1 MSKPFD
7 FGRVFFPNGKNQIP
21 ENILFQPLGN
31 HAANVRKLAWYWNPN
46 DFVKGDREASRKRVA
61 DAAYLHDIGKPQKFG
76 ISVNIKANGEVEF
89 SYSFRGHR
97 FEASDPKQPW
107 VEFLAKGHHDYSV
120 RDICRDT
127 YKLKTM
133 SNNLEKDHPL
143 KAEAEKYKQVLE
155 GEPIAYAHELYIL
168 EMCDQIEAEIACRFF
183 EDNEQAESRAFMDFT
198 ITQDET
204 QKNVFYV
211 DPWIFGNDRQEF
223 PLTLASWSM
232 PFPEKLKT
240 ALEGNMGDSQ
250 SLTKQLQNAVKDWW
264 VSQPQKLKSK
274 IDPIVIKSLPKD
286 ELDEYDAQTI
296 YETVGRFSPNP
307 MQEELATKLDRKQNP
322 NPALLLKAPT
332 GTGKTESVLF
342 PALANDYRL
351 FLVLPTRS
359 LLEDQRERINEYLI
373 RFSSLPQNNNKQI
386 SLVVDTG
393 AQMDRWLY
401 INGEVSKPK
410 VRSRRHLYKG
420 NIILTT
426 LDKFLYRY
434 FSFGD
439 KQKSYIFP
447 HRIHRENTLI
457 CFDEAHSYDEIS
469 FTNFQSLV
477 QALYEAGRSLVLMT
491 ATMPNDLIKRFDFL
505 KENVIDFIDDDENRE
520 QLDKF
525 QQQTLNRPYLNQ
537 RSFEWHNTIQ
547 CYQINSEGQRDS
559 TEFQNQVTKMILE
572 QWKLRGKATR
582 ILAVV
587 ETVKDAAAIYQ
598 QLKST
603 LSCDTDFENRWLF
616 LYHGRIADKL
626 RPELYK
632 QIKQRDEEGRPY
644 ILVTTSAIEVGC
656 DLNAEVLISQICPP
670 ENLIQRAGRCNRRGN
685 ISDAKVILVGDR
697 IPEVGKRDI
706 SLSEARWQEYQE
718 TLQLLHSLQKF
729 DTQAIGKCICRSD
742 HVDDYRVIE
751 LFSMLQNYVY
761 NADLTCQPA
770 HEKGLV
776 ITRSWT
782 PSATLIFDDGNH
794 GDWQKNLANLPQIT
808 VPIDR
813 LSIKEVDK
821 IPINKYANVDAY
833 ERYYDQEKTHYSF
846 RPLRGGYA
854 YSKDILIRIGKVN
867 DGARH
872 EPELSSYD
880 YKKELG
886 FIDLPGVFKRWKSIG
901 FEERLRY
908 EPKDGKGATLIYTKA
923 LSTETISVGQ
933 ENASTSSN

>member
-31 HAANVRKLAWYWNPN
+31 HAANVRKLAWYWNPD

-76 ISVNIKANGEVEF
+76 ISVNIKANGKVEF

-127 YKLKTM
+127 YKLKTL
-133 SNNLEKDHPL
+133 SNDLEEDHPL

-183 EDNEQAESRAFMDFT
+183 EDDEQAESRAFMDFT
-198 ITQDET
+198 ITQDEK

-211 DPWIFGNDRQEF
+211 DPWIFGSDRQGF
-223 PLTLASWSM
+223 TLTLASWSM

-240 ALEGNMGDSQ
+240 ALEGNVGDSQ

-264 VSQPQKLKSK
+264 VSQLQKLKSK
-274 IDPIVIKSLPKD
+274 IDRIVIQSLPKD

-296 YETVGRFSPNP
+296 YETVGRFSANP
-307 MQEELATKLDRKQNP
+307 MQEELAIKLDRKQNP

-351 FLVLPTRS
+351 ILVLPTRS
-359 LLEDQRERINEYLI
+359 LLEDQRERINDYLI
-373 RFSSLPQNNNKQI
+373 RFSSLSQNKNRQI

-491 ATMPNDLIKRFDFL
+491 ATMPKDLIERFDFL
-505 KENVIDFIDDDENRE
+505 KDKEKDKENVIDFIEDDENRE
-520 QLDKF
+520 KLEKF

-547 CYQINSEGQRDS
+547 CYQTTSEGQRDS

-572 QWKLRGKATR
+572 QWKLRGEATR

-603 LSCDTDFENRWLF
+603 LNCDTSSENRWLF

-632 QIKQRDEEGRPY
+632 QIKYRDEKEYPY

-697 IPEVGKRDI
+697 IPDFANSLDDSGWQRYEEMLQSLTDFDAQKVGSCI
-706 SLSEARWQEYQE
+706 S
-718 TLQLLHSLQKF
+718 
-729 DTQAIGKCICRSD
+729 RSQ
-742 HVDDYRVIE
+742 HIDDYRVVE
-751 LFSMLQNYVY
+751 LFSMLHDYVY
-761 NADLTCQPA
+761 SADLTCQPT

-782 PSATLIFDDGNH
+782 PSATLIYQNGE
-794 GDWQKNLANLPQIT
+794 KEPSKIT
-808 VPIDR
+808 VPLDR
-813 LSIKEVDK
+813 LIQNED
-821 IPINKYANVDAY
+821 NQYANTHVLESFYNQENSHRSERALTFGSAY
-833 ERYYDQEKTHYSF
+833 
-846 RPLRGGYA
+846 L
-854 YSKDILIRIGKVN
+854 KDIIIRISPNNK
-867 DGARH
+867 GA
-872 EPELSSYD
+872 EMFDDKNEYKYD
-880 YKKELG
+880 PELG
-886 FIDLPGVFKRWKSIG
+886 FVDLPGVFIRLKS
-901 FEERLRY
+901 
-908 EPKDGKGATLIYTKA
+908 KDFDEKLLCQHDRNDKQKVAIITYTKG
-923 LSTETISVGQ
+923 LNTETVLETQ
-933 ENASTSSN
+933 ENAASN

>member
-7 FGRVFFPNGKNQIP
+7 FGRVFFPNRKNQIP

-76 ISVNIKANGEVEF
+76 ISVNIKANGKVEF

-183 EDNEQAESRAFMDFT
+183 EDDEQAESRAFMDFT
-198 ITQDET
+198 ITQDEK

-211 DPWIFGNDRQEF
+211 DPWIFGSDRQEF
-223 PLTLASWSM
+223 TLTLASWSM

-240 ALEGNMGDSQ
+240 ALEGNVGDSQ

-274 IDPIVIKSLPKD
+274 IVPIVIKSLPKD

-296 YETVGRFSPNP
+296 YETVGRFSPNL
-307 MQEELATKLDRKQNP
+307 MQEELAIKLDRKKNP

-342 PALANDYRL
+342 PALAYDYRL
-351 FLVLPTRS
+351 ILVLPTRS

-373 RFSSLPQNNNKQI
+373 RFSSLSQNKNRQI

-393 AQMDRWLY
+393 AEMDRWLY
-401 INGEVSKPK
+401 INGKFDKPQ

-469 FTNFQSLV
+469 FTNFQSLI

-491 ATMPNDLIKRFDFL
+491 ATMPPQLADRFDYL
-505 KENVIDFIDDDENRE
+505 ETIDYSTKLSKPPDRHFEWIINLSCNRE
-520 QLDKF
+520 KPGDYKDSDDF
-525 QQQTLNRPYLNQ
+525 QK
-537 RSFEWHNTIQ
+537 SFADIV
-547 CYQINSEGQRDS
+547 
-559 TEFQNQVTKMILE
+559 FK
-572 QWKLRGKATR
+572 QWQARKQKSR
-582 ILAVV
+582 IIAVV
-587 ETVKDAAAIYQ
+587 ETVRDAVAIYQ
-598 QLKST
+598 RLKDLLNVNTASQ
-603 LSCDTDFENRWLF
+603 DRYVF

-632 QIKQRDEEGRPY
+632 QIKQRDEEGKPY

-697 IPEVGKRDI
+697 IPDFTNSLDDAGWQRYEEMLQSLTDFDAQKVGSCI
-706 SLSEARWQEYQE
+706 S
-718 TLQLLHSLQKF
+718 
-729 DTQAIGKCICRSD
+729 RSQ
-742 HVDDYRVIE
+742 HIDDYRVVE
-751 LFSMLQNYVY
+751 LFSMLHEYVY
-761 NADLTCQPA
+761 SADLTCQPT

-782 PSATLIFDDGNH
+782 PSATLIYQNGE
-794 GDWQKNLANLPQIT
+794 KEPPKIT
-808 VPIDR
+808 VPLDR
-813 LSIKEVDK
+813 LIQNVD
-821 IPINKYANVDAY
+821 NQYANTHVLEGFY
-833 ERYYDQEKTHYSF
+833 NQESTHWSE
-846 RPLRGGYA
+846 RPLTFGSA
-854 YSKDILIRIGKVN
+854 YLKDMIIRISPNNKGAEMFEGKDEYN
-867 DGARH
+867 YN
-872 EPELSSYD
+872 S
-880 YKKELG
+880 ELG
-886 FIDLPGVFKRWKSIG
+886 FVDLPGVFIKLKS
-901 FEERLRY
+901 
-908 EPKDGKGATLIYTKA
+908 KDFDEKLLCQHDTNNKQKVAIITYTKG
-923 LSTETISVGQ
+923 LTTETVLETQ
-933 ENASTSSN
+933 ENASSN